1 MRITSTA
8 LTLLAAMMA
17 APASA
22 ADIEAI
28 RNNLRTAMPNV
39 EIGEIRS
46 SPIAGLLEVVGN
58 KKNVFYVEE
67 NGKLAFMGH
76 IVDLVKKQ
84 NLTQQR
90 AEELSKIDF
99 AQLPLDKAIVKV
111 KGNGSRKV
119 ALFSDPDCPFCKQ
132 LEKELVNITD
142 VTIYTFL
149 YPLTSIHPDARRK
162 AEVIWCAADRAKIW
176 DEWMLTGKELPAS
189 AAKCDTPIT
198 AIEALGEKLGVE
210 GTPGIVFANGRMV
223 EGAIPKAQI
232 ESLLGAP

>member
-1 MRITSTA
+1 MRVTSLL
-8 LTLLAAMMA
+8 LTLLAAFFA
-17 APASA
+17 TATLA

-39 EIGEIRS
+39 EIGEIRP
-46 SPIAGLLEVVGN
+46 SPIAGLFEVVGN

-67 NGKLAFMGH
+67 SGKLAFMGN
-76 IVDLVKKQ
+76 IVDLAKKQ

-99 AQLPLDKAIVKV
+99 AQLPLDNAIVKV
-111 KGNGSRKV
+111 KGNGSRKI

-162 AEVIWCAADRAKIW
+162 AEIIWCASDRAKIW
-176 DEWMLTGKELPAS
+176 DEWMLTGKELPSA
-189 AAKCDTPIT
+189 AAKCETPIA

-210 GTPGIVFANGRMV
+210 GTPGIVFANGRLV
-223 EGAIPKAQI
+223 EGAMPKAQI
-232 ESLLGAP
+232 ESLLNAP